1 LTFQAPNGSDA
12 SSKSIS
18 SYLRSTAPIPLAA
31 IFSRT
36 SEPELDLTGRSR
48 ERDNDEMALS
58 PSRYDAIVIGAG
70 HNGLVTTCYLAR
82 AGLRV
87 LVLERRDVVGGACVT
102 EETFPGFKVS
112 TAAYVNS
119 LFHTAIIR
127 DLNLAA
133 YGYEALARDPSS
145 FTPFPDGRSLL
156 MGPDADLTRKEIAK
170 FSARDAERYPR
181 YEAMLERVAA
191 VVEPTLT
198 MAPPNVLKPR
208 LGDLRT
214 LLSLG
219 RSFRRLGDGAGEAV
233 EILTGAARPILDRWF
248 ESEELKGTLATDA
261 VIGAMASPSTPG
273 TAYVLFHHVMG
284 ESGGKR
290 GVWAYV
296 RGGMGGL
303 TQALA
308 AVARDLGAD
317 IRCDAEVA
325 RILVHEGRAVGVAL
339 ATGDEYRAPIVA
351 SNADARVTFLRLLER
366 SDLPEAFVADV
377 ERISYASASLKI
389 NVALA
394 ELPSFRAVPGTAPG
408 PQHRGTIHICPDQ
421 DYIERAFDDAKYG
434 RPSAEPV
441 LECTIPSAV
450 DETVA
455 PPGRHLM
462 SMFVQYAPYELRDG
476 SWGDRREAFADR
488 CFDLLEEYAPNFKR
502 AVLARQVLTP
512 VDLERVFNLTGG
524 NIFQGAMTPGQLFAF
539 RPVPGHARYRTPL
552 GGLYLCGAAAH
563 PGGGVM
569 GTPGLNAAREILG
582 RRRLRASL

>member
-1 LTFQAPNGSDA
+1 
-12 SSKSIS
+12 
-18 SYLRSTAPIPLAA
+18 
-31 IFSRT
+31 
-36 SEPELDLTGRSR
+36 
-48 ERDNDEMALS
+48 MALS

-70 HNGLVTTCYLAR
+70 HNGLVTACYLAR
-82 AGLRV
+82 AGRRV

-119 LFHTAIIR
+119 LFHPAIVR
-127 DLNLAA
+127 DLKLAA
-133 YGYEALARDPSS
+133 YGYEVLARNPSS
-145 FTPFPDGRSLL
+145 FTPFPDGRSLM

-170 FSARDAERYPR
+170 FSDRDAERYPR

-198 MAPPNVLKPR
+198 RAPPDLLKPR

-214 LLSLG
+214 LVSLA
-219 RSFRRLGDGAGEAV
+219 RAFRRLGDATGEAV

-261 VIGAMASPSTPG
+261 IIGAMASPSQPG

-284 ESGGKR
+284 EGGGKR
-290 GVWAYV
+290 GMWGYV

-317 IRCDAEVA
+317 IRCDAEVEH
-325 RILVHEGRAVGVAL
+325 ILVRDGRAVGVAL
-339 ATGDEYRAPIVA
+339 AAGDEYFAPIVA
-351 SNADARVTFLRLLER
+351 SNADARVTFLRLLDR
-366 SDLPEAFVADV
+366 STLPEVFLADV
-377 ERISYASASLKI
+377 ERIDYASASLKI

-394 ELPSFRAVPGTAPG
+394 ELPSFRALPGTEPG

-441 LECTIPSAV
+441 LECTIPSVV
-450 DETVA
+450 DPTVA

-476 SWGDRREAFADR
+476 SWDDRSEAFADR
-488 CFDLLEEYAPNFKR
+488 CFDLLDEYAPNLKR
-502 AVLARQVLTP
+502 AVLDRQVLTP
-512 VDLERVFNLTGG
+512 LDFERVFNLTGG

-582 RRRLRASL
+582 RRRLRASV

>member
-1 LTFQAPNGSDA
+1 
-12 SSKSIS
+12 
-18 SYLRSTAPIPLAA
+18 
-31 IFSRT
+31 
-36 SEPELDLTGRSR
+36 
-48 ERDNDEMALS
+48 MALS
-58 PSRYDAIVIGAG
+58 PSSYDAIVIGAG
-70 HNGLVTTCYLAR
+70 HNGLVTACYLAR
-82 AGLRV
+82 AGQRV
-87 LVLERRDVVGGACVT
+87 VVLERRGVVGGACVT
-102 EETFPGFKVS
+102 EEIFPGYKVS

-119 LFHTAIIR
+119 LFHTAIVR
-127 DLNLAA
+127 DLKLAA
-133 YGYEALARDPSS
+133 YGYEVLARDPSS
-145 FTPFPDGRSLL
+145 FTPFPNGRSLM
-156 MGPDADLTRKEIAK
+156 MGPDADFTRREIAK
-170 FSARDAERYPR
+170 FSARDAERYPL

-198 MAPPNVLKPR
+198 MAPPDMLKPR

-219 RSFRRLGDGAGEAV
+219 RSFRRLGDAAGEAV

-261 VIGAMASPSTPG
+261 VIGAMASPSMPG

-284 ESGGKR
+284 ESGGAR

-308 AVARDLGAD
+308 AAARDLEAE

-325 RILVHEGRAVGVAL
+325 RILVRDGRAVGVVL
-339 ATGDEYRAPIVA
+339 ANGDEYHAPIVA
-351 SNADARVTFLRLLER
+351 SNADANVTFLRLLDR
-366 SDLPEAFVADV
+366 SALPAAFVADV

-389 NVALA
+389 NVALT
-394 ELPSFRAVPGTAPG
+394 ELPDFKALPGTEPG

-450 DETVA
+450 DPTVA

-462 SMFVQYAPYELRDG
+462 SMFVQYAPYELGDG
-476 SWGDRREAFADR
+476 SWDDQREAFADR
-488 CFDLLEEYAPNFKR
+488 CFDLLDEYAPNFKN
-502 AVLARQVLTP
+502 AVLERQVLAP
-512 VDLERVFNLTGG
+512 PDLERVFNLTGG

-539 RPVPGHARYRTPL
+539 RPAPGYANYRTPI

-582 RRRLRASL
+582 KRRLRASV

>member
-1 LTFQAPNGSDA
+1 
-12 SSKSIS
+12 
-18 SYLRSTAPIPLAA
+18 
-31 IFSRT
+31 
-36 SEPELDLTGRSR
+36 
-48 ERDNDEMALS
+48 MALS

-70 HNGLVTTCYLAR
+70 HNGLVTACYLAR

-119 LFHTAIIR
+119 LFHTAIVR
-127 DLNLAA
+127 DLKLTA
-133 YGYEALARDPSS
+133 YGYEVLARDPSS
-145 FTPFPDGRSLL
+145 FTPLPDGRSLL
-156 MGPDADLTRKEIAK
+156 MGPDADLTRREIAK
-170 FSARDAERYPR
+170 FSVRDAERYPR

-198 MAPPNVLKPR
+198 RAPPDLFKPR

-219 RSFRRLGDGAGEAV
+219 RAFRGLGHAAGEAV

-261 VIGAMASPSTPG
+261 VIGAMASPSMPG

-325 RILVHEGRAVGVAL
+325 RILVRDGRAVGVAL
-339 ATGDEYRAPIVA
+339 ATGDEFHAPIVA
-351 SNADARVTFLRLLER
+351 SNVDAHVTFLRLLER
-366 SDLPEAFVADV
+366 SVLPAAFVADV
-377 ERISYASASLKI
+377 ERISYASGSLKI

-394 ELPSFRAVPGTAPG
+394 ELPSFRALPGTTPG

-434 RPSAEPV
+434 RPSADPV

-462 SMFVQYAPYELRDG
+462 SMFVQYAPYELGDG
-476 SWGDRREAFADR
+476 SWDDRREAFADR
-488 CFDLLEEYAPNFKR
+488 CFDLVDQYAPNFKR

-512 VDLERVFNLTGG
+512 LDLERVFNLTGG
-524 NIFQGAMTPGQLFAF
+524 NIFQGAMTLGQLFAF
-539 RPVPGHARYRTPL
+539 RPVPGHARYRTPV

-582 RRRLRASL
+582 RRRLRASV